1 MKKKTCLIVSLVM
14 TILLSLNALATTMG
28 VVYAGSGVTT
38 TGLDEGLT
46 YTASQTEYWRP
57 AKTAQNGLYCAA
69 KVKITYSKGLF
80 TSYDTCQVTGLPPAG
95 ICCFAGVQNL
105 SGSDGMAFT
114 STVTAGDNPS
124 TVAKVKHHGSNVKFS
139 IAFGAP
145 E

>member
-28 VVYAGSGVTT
+28 VVYAGSGVTI
-38 TGLDEGLT
+38 TGSELNFT
-46 YTASQTEYWRP
+46 YTKSETRYWYP
-57 AKTAQNGLYCAA
+57 EKTALNGLYCAA